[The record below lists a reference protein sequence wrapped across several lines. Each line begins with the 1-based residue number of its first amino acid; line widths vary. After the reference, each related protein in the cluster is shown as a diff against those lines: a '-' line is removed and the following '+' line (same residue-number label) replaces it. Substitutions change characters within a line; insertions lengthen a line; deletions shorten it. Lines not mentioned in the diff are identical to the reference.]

1 MQVCS
6 ACSLEYCPLP
16 LTELPKETELLQW
29 TDSAE
34 VRGAE
39 VHLICFS
46 FTETELECCPH
57 NQVFSYTVCSTSL
70 GDLSE
75 LVVTM
80 RIKWEKNHGGSSVTM
95 CVYQKVVMGEMS
107 QRASQTSRS
116 CHNTCMKKERCWR
129 HWNLQE
135 LLVRWQP
142 TLLAGS
148 TVLAQSQ
155 DFFRWDTKL
164 GYLCGHWRAGLQNCF
179 CKVRN
184 DVVLIILQLRVT
196 LLHLPEP
203 LCNIFWRRLPS
214 LLLPQNWSLP
224 QLEWCSVGCCI

>member
-6 ACSLEYCPLP
+6 ACNLECCPLL

-57 NQVFSYTVCSTSL
+57 NQVFLYAMCSTSL

-80 RIKWEKNHGGSSVTM
+80 RIK
-95 CVYQKVVMGEMS
+95 
-107 QRASQTSRS
+107 
-116 CHNTCMKKERCWR
+116 
-129 HWNLQE
+129 
-135 LLVRWQP
+135 
-142 TLLAGS
+142 
-148 TVLAQSQ
+148 
-155 DFFRWDTKL
+155 
-164 GYLCGHWRAGLQNCF
+164 
-179 CKVRN
+179 
-184 DVVLIILQLRVT
+184 
-196 LLHLPEP
+196 
-203 LCNIFWRRLPS
+203 
-214 LLLPQNWSLP
+214 
-224 QLEWCSVGCCI
+224 